1 MLEISRKYTYLPEVV
16 VSSAGS
22 STTRAARHKME
33 KKNRS
38 RIYDLGVVP
47 TRSNKKIKIYPWP
60 KTLQKYTIQL
70 SHVLYHFF
78 DMNLITA
85 CTIFSCSVKFHVVC
99 TCTFFGDIICLLT
112 IRKMMKIVT
121 LIDLHNNV

>member
-22 STTRAARHKME
+22 STTRAARHKMA

-47 TRSNKKIKIYPWP
+47 TRGKKSSTSGLGLIAFGLRLLLAGYCNCRAITTQYFIAYNGFTTTIDYWLQRAERLSFVGLPW
-60 KTLQKYTIQL
+60 K
-70 SHVLYHFF
+70 VE
-78 DMNLITA
+78 A
-85 CTIFSCSVKFHVVC
+85 
-99 TCTFFGDIICLLT
+99 
-112 IRKMMKIVT
+112 
-121 LIDLHNNV
+121 